1 VIVTEPRI
9 VVVAD
14 ADTFSRA
21 GADVISSVVAST
33 PAARITVATGRT
45 PMGVYAELVRRHA
58 SGGFDPSS
66 VRPVQLDEYLGLE
79 REDRRALY
87 GWMRRSFLAPL
98 GIADARVLRLPT
110 DGGDL
115 DAGCAAF
122 DRELTEAGGLDLAI
136 LGIGTNGHLGFNE
149 PPSPADAPTRVVRL
163 SAGTIAANASYWD
176 GAEVPTS
183 AVTMGM
189 ATLLAAR
196 EILLLV
202 SGTAKRDVL
211 RRVLDGPIDPAVP
224 ASALLTAR
232 GDVTI
237 VVDRDGWGEP

>member
-9 VVVAD
+9 VIVEDAD
-14 ADTFSRA
+14 AFSRA

-33 PAARITVATGRT
+33 PAACITVATGRT
-45 PMGVYAELVRRHA
+45 PMGVYAELVRRHSA
-58 SGGFDPSS
+58 GALDPSS
-66 VRPVQLDEYLGLE
+66 IRPVQLDEYLGLE
-79 REDRRALY
+79 HEDRRALY

-110 DGGDL
+110 DGDDL

-122 DRELTEAGGLDLAI
+122 DRELAEGGGLDLAI
-136 LGIGTNGHLGFNE
+136 LGIGANGHLGFNE

-163 SAGTIAANASYWD
+163 SAATIAANGSYWD

-202 SGTAKRDVL
+202 SGRAKRDVL

-224 ASALLTAR
+224 ASALLAAR

-237 VVDRDGWGEP
+237 VVDRDGWTEP